1 MDKLANRICHITKIL
16 RNDLLPAKGLL
27 HFAEQIDSRAFFP
40 VAANGIFRT
49 VRNRKILIKTTEMV
63 NSYHIIKAE
72 HVTQSGDPPLISCI
86 SVIIP
91 AVQRISPEL
100 SCCGK
105 SIWRASGYSCW
116 HILLIQLEKL
126 RMSPGI
132 RTVHSYIDRNI
143 PNDLD
148 TFFIGIFFQFH
159 PLFIEFKL
167 HILLEFNIKI
177 QLSAVI
183 VHSVFPAET
192 DILRPF
198 GPLHTAKLIFHSH
211 KKCIVGKPPVVFRH
225 ESLIIRIL
233 ADVAVFVCFAEKFI
247 AAFVNLL
254 VVYAVR
260 PFSPVD
266 FLAFLF
272 CKNSLFHQ
280 SLQADKVRISR
291 KSGKGLVRRISVACR
306 AKGKDLPVALSC
318 FFQPV
323 HKIIGT
329 F

>member
-1 MDKLANRICHITKIL
+1 
-16 RNDLLPAKGLL
+16 
-27 HFAEQIDSRAFFP
+27 
-40 VAANGIFRT
+40 
-49 VRNRKILIKTTEMV
+49 
-63 NSYHIIKAE
+63 
-72 HVTQSGDPPLISCI
+72 
-86 SVIIP
+86 
-91 AVQRISPEL
+91 
-100 SCCGK
+100 
-105 SIWRASGYSCW
+105 
-116 HILLIQLEKL
+116 
-126 RMSPGI
+126 MSPGI

-167 HILLEFNIKI
+167 HILLEFNVKI

-291 KSGKGLVRRISVACR
+291 KGREGLIRRISVACR
-306 AKGKDLPVALSC
+306 AQRKDLPVALS
-318 FFQPV
+318 
-323 HKIIGT
+323 
-329 F
+329 

>member
-1 MDKLANRICHITKIL
+1 
-16 RNDLLPAKGLL
+16 
-27 HFAEQIDSRAFFP
+27 
-40 VAANGIFRT
+40 
-49 VRNRKILIKTTEMV
+49 
-63 NSYHIIKAE
+63 
-72 HVTQSGDPPLISCI
+72 
-86 SVIIP
+86 
-91 AVQRISPEL
+91 
-100 SCCGK
+100 
-105 SIWRASGYSCW
+105 
-116 HILLIQLEKL
+116 
-126 RMSPGI
+126 MSPGI

-148 TFFIGIFFQFH
+148 TFFIGVFFQFH

-167 HILLEFNIKI
+167 HILLKFNIKI
-177 QLSAVI
+177 QFSAIVI
-183 VHSVFPAET
+183 HGISPAET

-198 GPLHTAKLIFHSH
+198 GPLHTAELIFHSH
-211 KKCIVGKPPVVFRH
+211 KKCIVGKPPFILCH
-225 ESLIIRIL
+225 ESLIILIF
-233 ADVAVFVCFAEKFI
+233 ADVAVLVSFAEKFI

-280 SLQADKVRISR
+280 SLQTDKVRISR